1 MKKAA
6 KNYKLYII
14 AAALVV
20 GGFGIP
26 FGIYWITM
34 IPSLN
39 TDAFPFLYLLW
50 IIMVVYVL
58 LGFLISDIQI
68 ARWRHKEKEW
78 DTKLPQEVKD
88 KAWKIRYPFYLAA
101 AVMLLICLFFEIWAL
116 IAGSY
121 PLPGMI

>member
-6 KNYKLYII
+6 TSLKLNII
-14 AAALVV
+14 AIVLVV

-39 TDAFPFLYLLW
+39 TSAFPFLYLLW
-50 IIMVVYVL
+50 VIALVYIL

-68 ARWRHKEKEW
+68 ARWRKKEKEW

-88 KAWKIRYPFYLAA
+88 KAWSIRYPFYLAG
-101 AVMLLICLFFEIWAL
+101 VVILLICIFFDVWAL

-121 PLPGMI
+121 PLAGMA